1 MTLSAG
7 MNSAL
12 DVKPRRSLNIT
23 VPIDLLAAEPQVAR
37 PACASTW
44 STTVSGTKREN
55 TSRTRSFSNAATM

>member
-23 VPIDLLAAEPQVAR
+23 VPTTSR
-37 PACASTW
+37 PPMRRSSPDCASTW
-44 STTVSGTKREN
+44 STTVSGTKREK
-55 TSRTRSFSNAATM
+55 TSRTRSFSNAVMM